1 MMILEPHNIDYS
13 TVVSSIPED
22 TAEVWTSTKTYAK
35 EAIVRYGIY
44 LYTSLQDSNTNHQPS
59 TTLSGLDAWW
69 KRTTVTNRGAAF
81 DAALYTQ
88 SVAPEGTTEITIS
101 FPWARGATGFGL
113 LNMTGVTNVNIK
125 VVDGSS
131 TIVYNQDFNL
141 LDGVDNWWDYYAG
154 LWDYKSDLTE
164 FTSIPLV
171 SGTFTATLTG
181 GEPAIGHIMVG
192 ETWTLGK
199 SLRNATAE
207 IKDFSVYNTDDFGNT
222 TVIQRSFAKTYNIEV
237 SLDLSKADSTF
248 KRLTNIRAKSCLW
261 RGDDVSLSDG
271 GLDFLIAFGYFKR
284 APLTAQSASTATYN
298 LEIEGLI

>member
-1 MMILEPHNIDYS
+1 MIILEPNDIDYS
-13 TVVSSIPED
+13 TIVSSIPED
-22 TAEVWTSTKTYAK
+22 SAEEWSSSKTYTKDAT
-35 EAIVRYGIY
+35 VRYGIY
-44 LYTSLQDSNTNHQPS
+44 LYTSLQDSNINHKPS
-59 TTLSGLDAWW
+59 ATLSGLDAWW
-69 KRTTVTNRGAAF
+69 KRTTVTNRGAVF
-81 DAALYTQ
+81 DSALYTQ
-88 SVAPEGTTEITIS
+88 SVAPEGVNEITIS
-101 FPWARGATGFGL
+101 IPWERGTTGFGL
-113 LNMTGVTNVNIK
+113 LNMSGVTNVNVK
-125 VVDGSS
+125 VKDALD

-154 LWDYKSDLTE
+154 LWDYKSDLSELAST
-164 FTSIPLV
+164 PLV

-237 SLDLSKADSTF
+237 NLELSKADSTF

-261 RGDDVSLSDG
+261 IGDDLSLSEG

-284 APLTAQSASTATYN
+284 APLTAQSASSATYN